1 MHMVETECRCWVPG
15 AGVGAVSWL
24 SAWWRQGASAGAGC
38 WLCRWWRHGAGCR
51 VPVLVRGDRLP
62 VPVLGAGCARGG
74 HRVPAP
80 GAGAG
85 CWLCGLGALQRQ
97 GAGAG
102 ESGCRYFQGS

>member
-1 MHMVETECRCWVPG
+1 MPVLV
-15 AGVGAVSWL
+15 L
-24 SAWWRQGASAGAGC
+24 GAGC
-38 WLCRWWRHGAGCR
+38 AGGGDMVLGAGCR